1 MTASLQSDPTPERE
15 GSKDILSAPMEIC
28 WQFDYAIGIEKLQS
42 LYSKAKRDQW
52 NAEQDLDWS
61 LEIDPSKPIVDEARF
76 GFDNIPF
83 VRKLDDRR
91 REAFTANIAAY
102 RLSQFL
108 HGEQGALMTAA
119 ALTHAVPDYEGKLC
133 LIVNVASA

>member
-1 MTASLQSDPTPERE
+1 MADGSQSTPR
-15 GSKDILSAPMEIC
+15 SAGTESRDVLTTPMEIC
-28 WQFDYAIGIEKLQS
+28 WQFDYAIGIEKLRN
-42 LYSKAKRDQW
+42 LYAKAKRDQW

-61 LEIDPSKPIVDEARF
+61 LEIDPSKPIVDEERF

-83 VRKLDDRR
+83 IRTLDARR
-91 REAFTANIAAY
+91 REAFTANMAAY

-119 ALTHAVPDYEGKLC
+119 ALTHAVPDYE
-133 LIVNVASA
+133 